1 MCCLALEQGSVGKDA
16 IRFLVEKN
24 APYGLSSCLKIPHSV
39 LDVCR
44 EMDELR
50 SINICPPVLLL
61 KTVAILDMLS
71 YVNDIFATGFGTQ
84 NHAPC
89 FECVLGREKE

>member
-1 MCCLALEQGSVGKDA
+1 
-16 IRFLVEKN
+16 
-24 APYGLSSCLKIPHSV
+24 
-39 LDVCR
+39 
-44 EMDELR
+44 MDELR

-61 KTVAILDMLS
+61 KTVAILDMVS

>member
-1 MCCLALEQGSVGKDA
+1 M
-16 IRFLVEKN
+16 F
-24 APYGLSSCLKIPHSV
+24 KIPHPV

-61 KTVAILDMLS
+61 RNRGHFLDTVS
-71 YVNDIFATGFGTQ
+71 YVNDIFATGFVAQ

-89 FECVLGREKE
+89 FECVLGREKEWATFGEMSRYVSYFAFKKQCET